1 MTEIPDSYLTIAEHS
16 YGEYKEKGSKF
27 IAFAYPFDDE
37 AELNLYLDNLRNEHH
52 KARHFCY
59 AYQIG
64 LDQNNYRIND
74 DGEPSGTA
82 GKPIF
87 GQINSFGLTNI
98 LIIVIRYFGGT
109 KLGVSGLIQAYKEAA
124 KAALDTAT
132 IVEKYLV
139 GNYKLN
145 FNYDQM
151 GFVMNILK
159 ELNLEILD
167 KSFES
172 TCDVTISIRLSVEE
186 ITIQKLI
193 ARLLNKSIEEVHRET
208 PVDFC
213 NITRL

>member
-1 MTEIPDSYLTIAEHS
+1 MTEIPDSYFTIAEYS

-27 IAFAYPFDDE
+27 IAFAYPFDEE
-37 AELNLYLDNLRNEHH
+37 AELNLYLEHLRNEHH

-139 GNYKLN
+139 SNYKLN

-167 KSFES
+167 KSFEN

-186 ITIQKLI
+186 FTIQKLI
-193 ARLLNKSIEEVHRET
+193 ARLLNKSMEEVHLET